1 MGQRAERAVRAQ
13 TDRRHGAGAAAEPIE
28 QTERPVR
35 GIRRSVP
42 HLQLNAPLRRTHPHG
57 APQNIP
63 HEVPFRIDRIA
74 LFQVRPPQTETNR
87 KSKLTYFSDKSDFVN
102 W

>member
-63 HEVPFRIDRIA
+63 HEVPFRIDTHRK
-74 LFQVRPPQTETNR
+74 QKQTENR
-87 KSKLTYFSDKSDFVN
+87 NSLISAIRATL
-102 W
+102 